1 MNVRVEPF
9 LIKKIK
15 IKESLRK
22 VHCCSILVELENDY
36 RNKEF
41 ANVIVGWFSSRFHV
55 VIDA

>member
-22 VHCCSILVELENDY
+22 VHRCNILVELENDY

-41 ANVIVGWFSSRFHV
+41 ANVIVGWFSSRFLE

>member
-22 VHCCSILVELENDY
+22 VHRCSILVELENDY

-41 ANVIVGWFSSRFHV
+41 ANVIVGWFSQRFLE